1 MTDEDFLLEIKEYAK
16 KLNANKKSAEDE
28 DSTISE
34 DNELEI
40 DYLHQ
45 VIASLKEQLNAEKEK
60 VKSLN
65 EIISN
70 NNKVIESLNKNY
82 YKEKAEESKNNPKVD
97 TGI

>member
-1 MTDEDFLLEIKEYAK
+1 MKGKINKLNKKDPKKKTIDEQLITDEEAESIASTSSMTDEDFLLEIKEYAK

-60 VKSLN
+60 S
-65 EIISN
+65 
-70 NNKVIESLNKNY
+70 
-82 YKEKAEESKNNPKVD
+82 
-97 TGI
+97 